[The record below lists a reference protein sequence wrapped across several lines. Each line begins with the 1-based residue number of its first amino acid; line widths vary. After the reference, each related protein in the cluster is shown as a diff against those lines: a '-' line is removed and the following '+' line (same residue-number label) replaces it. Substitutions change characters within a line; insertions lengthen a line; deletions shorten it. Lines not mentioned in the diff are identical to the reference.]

1 MNKLISKKDKLDKLK
16 IDLEKKERG
25 KYQILLNNHKSISMH
40 MEKISPLKKHK
51 KCFLIESSLKIIKI
65 S

>member
-25 KYQILLNNHKSISMH
+25 KYPILLNNHKSISMH

-51 KCFLIESSLKIIKI
+51 K
-65 S
+65 